1 MFLNRGSNQQLPPVT
16 FGKMDLLAIAK
27 WLLSVSPLFFVPT
40 TELGADWAYN
50 CLPLVRTR
58 SSHLKAYENE
68 NKLIGKLKVIINI
81 SCGPFP
87 LALVKKVQKVAKHWQ
102 IFQVWCPRP
111 KLPVYRSS
119 LGILMKCRKMYDKL
133 VFVR

>member
-1 MFLNRGSNQQLPPVT
+1 MVTFSFMFINRGCNQQLPPVT

-81 SCGPFP
+81 SCGPFT
-87 LALVKKVQKVAKHWQ
+87 LTLVTKVHKAAKLWQ
-102 IFQVWCPRP
+102 IFKVRCPRP
-111 KLPVYRSS
+111 KLQVYRYA
-119 LGILMKCRKMYDKL
+119 IRE
-133 VFVR
+133 